1 VDILLSTI
9 DLGHLRPGCHY
20 VSTPDRFRDPVQSPL
35 VPNAPIGGIL
45 FRMMHRAPLLWLG
58 LCLMGCAPK
67 TTKFVFV
74 PPPTAEAMSL
84 LGDTLWTLPI
94 KTEDGPGLVFRLDE
108 ARDRVTQNPGS
119 IDARLVLG
127 RRTEE
132 MGRLRGAIRV
142 YTQAMQE
149 LNADRRL
156 WWRRGRLLLQIREV
170 DLAIRDFQ
178 YAAQD
183 NFAPSSKGRTEFEEL
198 RTGEGVAVTTILYST
213 FHYLGFAYYVQGSFE
228 KARIAFATAL
238 NEAASTD
245 ETIAT
250 LFWLFLASQRAGLV
264 TEGRALL
271 EGLDSQVD
279 LAYARAELDMLLA
292 FRGDREI
299 EDLPVD
305 LNARIQTGD
314 QALYAYGIGVGLL
327 LLDRIEEATLLFERV
342 RRADDWTRW
351 PVLAAEADLT
361 RLRGET
367 P

>member
-1 VDILLSTI
+1 MN
-9 DLGHLRPGCHY
+9 HR
-20 VSTPDRFRDPVQSPL
+20 TPL
-35 VPNAPIGGIL
+35 I
-45 FRMMHRAPLLWLG
+45 WLG
-58 LCLMGCAPK
+58 LCLVGCAPK

-74 PPPTAEAMSL
+74 PPPTAEAISL

-94 KTEDGPGLVFRLDE
+94 KTADGPGLVFRLDE
-108 ARDRVTQNPGS
+108 ARDRVAQNPGS

-149 LNADRRL
+149 LSADRRL

-183 NFAPSSKGRTEFEEL
+183 NFALSTKGRTEFEDL

-213 FHYLGFAYYVQGSFE
+213 FHYLGFSYYVQGSFE
-228 KARIAFATAL
+228 KARLAFATAL
-238 NEAASTD
+238 KEASSTD

-250 LFWLFLASQRAGLV
+250 LFWFFLASQRVGL
-264 TEGRALL
+264 TAEGRAML
-271 EGLDSQVD
+271 EKLDPQVEVS
-279 LAYARAELDMLLA
+279 YARAELDLLLA
-292 FRGDREI
+292 FRGHREI
-299 EDLPVD
+299 AELPVD

-327 LLDRIEEATLLFERV
+327 FLDRVEEATLLFERV
-342 RRADDWTRW
+342 RQAEDWTTW
-351 PVLAAEADLT
+351 PVLAAEADLNT
-361 RLRGET
+361 LKGAE